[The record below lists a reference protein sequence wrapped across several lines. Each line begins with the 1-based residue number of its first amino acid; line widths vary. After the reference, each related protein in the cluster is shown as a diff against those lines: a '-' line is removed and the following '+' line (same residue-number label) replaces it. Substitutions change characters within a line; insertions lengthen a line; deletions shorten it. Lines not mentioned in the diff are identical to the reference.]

1 MMKAIQDLK
10 IEFNKDIANLKIIQS
25 DFRSAIIHLENSRD
39 NFTSGMNQAACKISG
54 L

>member
-1 MMKAIQDLK
+1 MKAIQDLK

-25 DFRSAIIHLENSRD
+25 DFRSAIIHLENSRY
-39 NFTSGMNQAACKISG
+39 NFKSGMNQAACKISG